1 MVGQCSPLERKSME
15 PMALEVE
22 GGNVRG
28 MQRFMSDDVWDDAQR
43 RRIDPGLVYEDLG
56 AWDGVVIVDES
67 GFPKKGNAAVGVAW
81 QSCGAVGKVEN
92 CPVGVF
98 AAYASRQGDALM
110 DQRRFLPEP
119 WVTNAYAR
127 RRAKRRMPAALAFQ
141 TKPQLAGAMIR
152 ELYQEG
158 ILPFK
163 SVVAACLY
171 GKSTGCLDAV
181 ETCPGLTSLVAIPAD
196 MRCGLHGPVME
207 DKR

>member
-1 MVGQCSPLERKSME
+1 
-15 PMALEVE
+15 
-22 GGNVRG
+22 
-28 MQRFMSDDVWDDAQR
+28 
-43 RRIDPGLVYEDLG
+43 
-56 AWDGVVIVDES
+56 
-67 GFPKKGNAAVGVAW
+67 
-81 QSCGAVGKVEN
+81 
-92 CPVGVF
+92 VGVF

-171 GKSTGCLDAV
+171 GTSTDCLDAV
-181 ETCPGLTSLVAIPAD
+181 ETCPGHCQVNCEAIKDLPLYGYRGRCRGSNVPRGMIKWTRNNLSVPLNSPVLQLRPLT
-196 MRCGLHGPVME
+196 
-207 DKR
+207 